1 MLPNKNAARNLTKAM
16 NDQQPIPWT
25 TQEILD
31 ATGGELLCGN
41 RGHSFAGVSIDSRN
55 ISPQDFFLA
64 IIGESHDGH
73 GFASAAV
80 DQGAGGLVINRQM
93 AEELPVAAWKSKDV
107 TCIAV
112 ADTTRALGDLAAFNR
127 RRANVSVAA
136 ITGSNGKTTTRK
148 LTAGVVAR
156 QFNMLATAGNFNNE
170 IGLPLTLLG
179 LSSDHQWAVVELG
192 TNNPGEIAKLTAI
205 CSPDIGVITN
215 IGPAHL
221 EGLGS
226 LEGVMRE
233 KGDLIKGLVQNGRA
247 VLNADDPRVLQL
259 ARESQ
264 HEVLL
269 YGQSQ
274 DAAIRAEEIKEDAQT
289 SSFWLILG
297 QERIAVQLNS
307 PGQYMISNA
316 LAAAAVGY
324 LMGIPAAMVKAG
336 LESFKP
342 VAGRMN
348 IRHLQNGIQ
357 IIDDTY
363 NANPDSMKAALA
375 TIKRM
380 QAGGRKIFVAGDM
393 FELGAQAPELHR
405 QVGAVAAGTHIDRLY
420 ASGEHA
426 AALAAGARQEGMPPA
441 ATMTGSREEILEDLI
456 GWLQPGDL
464 VLVKGSRGMA
474 MEKVVEGLRA
484 WAAREES

>member
-1 MLPNKNAARNLTKAM
+1 M
-16 NDQQPIPWT
+16 NDTKPMPWT

-41 RGHSFAGVSIDSRN
+41 RGHSFAGVSIDSRK
-55 ISPQDFFLA
+55 ISPGDFFFA

-80 DQGAGGLVINRQM
+80 DQGVSGLVINRQM
-93 AEELPVAAWKSKDV
+93 AEKLPVAAWKAKDIA
-107 TCIAV
+107 CIAV
-112 ADTTRALGDLAAFNR
+112 ADTTRALGNLAAFNR

-179 LSSDHQWAVVELG
+179 LSRVHQWAVVELG
-192 TNNPGEIAKLTAI
+192 TNNPGEISKLTAI

-233 KGDLIKGLVQNGRA
+233 KGDLIKGLGRDGRA

-259 ARESQ
+259 ARESR

-269 YGQSQ
+269 YGRSE
-274 DAAIRAEEIKEDAQT
+274 DATIRAEDIKEDAQT
-289 SSFWLILG
+289 SSFVLILDR
-297 QERIAVQLNS
+297 ERIAVQLNS

-324 LMGIPAAMVKAG
+324 LLGIPAAMVKAG
-336 LESFKP
+336 LESFMP

-348 IRHLQNGIQ
+348 IRHLPNGIQ

-375 TIKRM
+375 TFNKLPT
-380 QAGGRKIFVAGDM
+380 AGRKIFVAGDM
-393 FELGAQAPELHR
+393 FELGTQAPELHS
-405 QVGAVAAGTHIDRLY
+405 QVGALAARSEVDRLY
-420 ASGEHA
+420 ACGEHA
-426 AALAAGARQEGMPPA
+426 ALAMAGARKEGMPA
-441 ATMTGSREEILEDLI
+441 ANTITGSREEILEDLK
-456 GWLQPGDL
+456 GWLQPGDC

-474 MEKVVEGLRA
+474 MEKVVQGLLA
-484 WAAREES
+484 WAGES

>member
-1 MLPNKNAARNLTKAM
+1 MNAN
-16 NDQQPIPWT
+16 QPIPWT
-25 TQEILD
+25 TQQILD
-31 ATGGELLCGN
+31 ATGGDLLCGDQ
-41 RGHSFAGVSIDSRN
+41 GHSFAGVSIDSRN
-55 ISPQDFFLA
+55 ISPGDFFFA

-93 AEELPVAAWKSKDV
+93 AEKLPVAAWEAKDV
-107 TCIAV
+107 ACIAV

-127 RRANVSVAA
+127 RRAQVSVAA
-136 ITGSNGKTTTRK
+136 ITGSSGKTTTRQ
-148 LTAGVVAR
+148 LTAGVVSR

-170 IGLPLTLLG
+170 IGLPLTLLE

-192 TNNPGEIAKLTAI
+192 TNNPGEIARLTAI
-205 CSPDIGVITN
+205 CSPDIGVLTN

-233 KGDLIKGLVQNGRA
+233 KGDLLKGLGRDGQA

-269 YGQSQ
+269 YGRSQ
-274 DAAIRAEEIKEDAQT
+274 DAAIRAEDVKEDGQT

-297 QERIAVQLNS
+297 QESIAVQLNS

-324 LMGIPAAMVKAG
+324 LLGIPAATVKAG
-336 LESFKP
+336 LESFEP

-348 IRHLQNGIQ
+348 IRHLPNGIQ

-375 TIKRM
+375 TLKKMRT
-380 QAGGRKIFVAGDM
+380 GGRKVFVAGDM
-393 FELGAQAPELHR
+393 FELGDQAPELHR
-405 QVGAVAAGTHIDRLY
+405 QLGALAAHTAVDRLY
-420 ASGEHA
+420 ACGENA
-426 AALAAGARQEGMPPA
+426 AALAAGARKEGMQPA
-441 ATMTGSREEILEDLI
+441 EMITGSREEILEDLK
-456 GWLQPGDL
+456 GWLQPGDW

-474 MEKVVEGLRA
+474 MEKVVEGLQA
-484 WAAREES
+484 WANML